1 MGGGRHET
9 EWKAHRRWS
18 NLRIRTG
25 STTEKT
31 EKKVYNVFDMG
42 ESALVGK
49 GDFNSLKCLFCVQIA
64 GTTGQPS
71 RESGERFFDLPRV
84 AGFPVL
90 DNIPTQ
96 KTFWF

>member
-1 MGGGRHET
+1 MKQNGKHTGGGAILESGQ
-9 EWKAHRRWS
+9 EVQLK
-18 NLRIRTG
+18 
-25 STTEKT
+25 KT